1 LPERFESSD
10 YQILLV
16 ANKYQTGFDQPLLH
30 TMYVDK
36 RLDGVQA
43 VQTLSRLNRM
53 IPGKDAPFVLDFI
66 NEAEDIYRA
75 FKPYYDKTGL
85 REPSDPGQLETLKH
99 ELDQAQ
105 VYYWS
110 EVEAFAR
117 IFYKP
122 VEKQSPADH
131 AHMQLHLQPAVDRFK
146 AMADEDKQTEFREK
160 LSGYVKL
167 YSFLSQIV
175 PYSDAELEMLYSY
188 GRFLLPHLPRDR
200 GDIVKVGDD
209 VSLQY
214 YRLERVFSGPIE
226 VKEGEAAWVK
236 SLTEVGTGRAKD
248 EKIPLSEIIQV
259 LNERFGTEFNEE
271 DRLFFQQIKEK
282 AVNNDQVIQTALANP
297 LDKFELG
304 IRKLIEDLM
313 IARMGDNDKIVTR
326 YMADNDFQGAAF
338 PILAKEIF
346 ETIRGRRER
355 EQA

>member
-1 LPERFESSD
+1 
-10 YQILLV
+10 
-16 ANKYQTGFDQPLLH
+16 
-30 TMYVDK
+30 
-36 RLDGVQA
+36 VQA

-53 IPGKDAPFVLDFI
+53 IPGKDEPFVLDFI

-85 REPSDPGQLETLKH
+85 REPCEPSQLETLKH
-99 ELDQAQ
+99 EIDQQ
-105 VYYWS
+105 QIYHWS
-110 EVEAFAR
+110 EIEAFAR
-117 IFYKP
+117 VFYKP

-131 AHMQLHLQPAVDRFK
+131 AQMQLYLQPAVDRFK

-160 LSGYVKL
+160 LGAYVKL
-167 YSFLSQIV
+167 YSFLSQII
-175 PYSDAELEMLYSY
+175 PYADAELEMLYSY

-200 GDIVKVGDD
+200 GEVVKFGDD

-214 YRLERVFSGPIE
+214 YRLERVFSGAIM

-236 SLTEVGTGRAKD
+236 TLTEVGTRKAKD

-259 LNERFGTEFNEE
+259 LNERFGTEFKEE

-282 AVNNDQVIQTALANP
+282 AVNNQQVIQTALANP

-304 IRKLIEDLM
+304 IRKLIEEFM
-313 IARMGDNDKIVTR
+313 IERMGENDKIVTR
-326 YMADNDFQGAAF
+326 YMADNEFQGTAF

-346 ETIRGRRER
+346 DAIRER
-355 EQA
+355 SASS